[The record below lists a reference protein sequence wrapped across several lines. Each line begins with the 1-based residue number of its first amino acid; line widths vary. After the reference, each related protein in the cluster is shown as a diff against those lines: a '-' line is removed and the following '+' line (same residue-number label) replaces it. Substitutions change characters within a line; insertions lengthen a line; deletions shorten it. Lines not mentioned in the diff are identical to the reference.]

1 MNNQELKEKNIN
13 NLGKEEEEDQLK
25 KGFSPSPQNV
35 QKENLNETFPDLEQT
50 LINSM
55 KLEMSRVK
63 ENLSQSQSKVNE
75 LFQENNRL
83 KLLQLEISKK
93 LSVKEDIINSNKVEI
108 NRLQSKNNILESEN
122 ESKKNNIQ
130 DLNYKII
137 ELSQKIES
145 LESINKITQKIKNKE
160 PENIEKDYLLELN
173 QLYNKINEIEIKNA
187 KLNFDNKI
195 LENKIKFEKNDKNN
209 EIEMLQILHK
219 KKIEN
224 LEKNIV
230 NLNNTIKDLINDN
243 KKEPK
248 EINYNQIQ
256 NDVYQNFSELEQ
268 KLRKYDNDNFLFK
281 KENQKLKNEN
291 EELKIILNGKE
302 NIINKLQSNIDK
314 IENDFKIKI
323 SELNS
328 NFKSQINNMN
338 NNIIENNNNINN
350 NENIENLVNDNKRLI
365 EENEVLKNNYEQM
378 TLDINEANELFVNK
392 QKEYEN
398 IINYQ
403 NEKLKEYKFKISLLK
418 IKINELH
425 REISS
430 LKNNRGIDN
439 NQLSFISQNNNNI
452 GNNQFKMEQKKLVS
466 HTPKIRP
473 KRKDIPFD
481 LNLEKN
487 DNNNEIENNNDI
499 FGDIKISE
507 VPKLTE
513 NQQRLDSNIDQQD
526 LKNIQEYKN
535 ILNKIDEQLNKY
547 N

>member
-187 KLNFDNKI
+187 KLNFDNKN
-195 LENKIKFEKNDKNN
+195 LKNKIEFQKNDKQN
-209 EIEMLQILHK
+209 EIE
-219 KKIEN
+219 
-224 LEKNIV
+224 
-230 NLNNTIKDLINDN
+230 
-243 KKEPK
+243 
-248 EINYNQIQ
+248 
-256 NDVYQNFSELEQ
+256 
-268 KLRKYDNDNFLFK
+268 
-281 KENQKLKNEN
+281 
-291 EELKIILNGKE
+291 
-302 NIINKLQSNIDK
+302 
-314 IENDFKIKI
+314 
-323 SELNS
+323 
-328 NFKSQINNMN
+328 
-338 NNIIENNNNINN
+338 IIE
-350 NENIENLVNDNKRLI
+350 
-365 EENEVLKNNYEQM
+365 
-378 TLDINEANELFVNK
+378 
-392 QKEYEN
+392 
-398 IINYQ
+398 
-403 NEKLKEYKFKISLLK
+403 
-418 IKINELH
+418 
-425 REISS
+425 
-430 LKNNRGIDN
+430 
-439 NQLSFISQNNNNI
+439 
-452 GNNQFKMEQKKLVS
+452 
-466 HTPKIRP
+466 
-473 KRKDIPFD
+473 
-481 LNLEKN
+481 
-487 DNNNEIENNNDI
+487 
-499 FGDIKISE
+499 
-507 VPKLTE
+507 
-513 NQQRLDSNIDQQD
+513 
-526 LKNIQEYKN
+526 
-535 ILNKIDEQLNKY
+535 
-547 N
+547 

>member
-219 KKIEN
+219 KK
-224 LEKNIV
+224 
-230 NLNNTIKDLINDN
+230 
-243 KKEPK
+243 
-248 EINYNQIQ
+248 
-256 NDVYQNFSELEQ
+256 
-268 KLRKYDNDNFLFK
+268 
-281 KENQKLKNEN
+281 
-291 EELKIILNGKE
+291 
-302 NIINKLQSNIDK
+302 
-314 IENDFKIKI
+314 FKI
-323 SELNS
+323 
-328 NFKSQINNMN
+328 
-338 NNIIENNNNINN
+338 
-350 NENIENLVNDNKRLI
+350 
-365 EENEVLKNNYEQM
+365 
-378 TLDINEANELFVNK
+378 
-392 QKEYEN
+392 
-398 IINYQ
+398 
-403 NEKLKEYKFKISLLK
+403 
-418 IKINELH
+418 
-425 REISS
+425 
-430 LKNNRGIDN
+430 
-439 NQLSFISQNNNNI
+439 
-452 GNNQFKMEQKKLVS
+452 
-466 HTPKIRP
+466 
-473 KRKDIPFD
+473 
-481 LNLEKN
+481 
-487 DNNNEIENNNDI
+487 
-499 FGDIKISE
+499 
-507 VPKLTE
+507 
-513 NQQRLDSNIDQQD
+513 
-526 LKNIQEYKN
+526 
-535 ILNKIDEQLNKY
+535 
-547 N
+547 